1 MAEAALKLEN
11 EHYTYA
17 DYLTWDDDKR
27 WEIIAGVV
35 YAMSPAP
42 SPQHQ
47 ALCLELGRQLANY
60 LLDKACQAFAAPFDV
75 RLPKFPEADDAA
87 TDTVVQPDLVV
98 ICDPKK
104 IDKRGC
110 RGAPDMVIEIL
121 SPHTAKKDSVI
132 KTALY
137 ERHGVKEY
145 WIVQPFDGLI
155 LVRLLD
161 PETKKFGPTTFHDA
175 TETLDVATLPG
186 LGIDLSLVF
195 KSLAQP

>member
-1 MAEAALKLEN
+1 MADPALKLDDDR
-11 EHYTYA
+11 YSYA
-17 DYLTWDDDKR
+17 DYLTWDGDQR
-27 WEIIAGVV
+27 WEIIDGVA

-42 SPQHQ
+42 SYLHQ
-47 ALCLELGRQLANY
+47 QVLRELGFQIHQQ
-60 LLDKACQAFAAPFDV
+60 LDKGPCELLFAPFDV
-75 RLPKFPEADDAA
+75 RLPNFPEASDEN

-110 RGAPDMVIEIL
+110 RGAPDMVVEIL
-121 SPHTAKKDSVI
+121 SPHTARNDYII

-145 WIVQPFDGLI
+145 WIVHPIDGI
-155 LVRLLD
+155 VMVRLFD
-161 PETKKFGPTTFHDA
+161 VATHKFGPTTFHDA

-186 LGIDLSLVF
+186 LTIDLKSVF
-195 KSLAQP
+195 RSLAA